1 MLADIAHAGMFVGQ
15 NVDGQKVL
23 QNITADSL
31 RLVCHNFLQPVP
43 INVNHNKNDVVGL
56 VDQIRMFGNNLV
68 GQLEI
73 DSSYKPS
80 GQVYAS
86 PEFLL
91 DENNQ
96 PTKLLAVGIVS
107 QPAITTNRP
116 IDVQ

>member
-1 MLADIAHAGMFVGQ
+1 MLADIASAGMFVGQ

-23 QNITADSL
+23 QNITTDSL

-68 GQLEI
+68 GQLDI
-73 DSSYKPS
+73 DASYKPS
-80 GQVYAS
+80 SQVYAS

-91 DENNQ
+91 DDNNQ

-116 IDVQ
+116 INVQ

>member
-15 NVDGQKVL
+15 NVDGQKIM

-31 RLVCHNFLQPVP
+31 RKVCHNFLQPVP

-56 VDQIRMFGNNLV
+56 VDQIRMLGNILI
-68 GQLEI
+68 GEFDL
-73 DSSYKPS
+73 DSSYKPA
-80 GQVYAS
+80 GKVYAS

-91 DENNQ
+91 DDNNQ

>member
-15 NVDGQKVL
+15 NVDGQKIM

-56 VDQIRMFGNNLV
+56 VNQIRMLGNTLI
-68 GQLEI
+68 GEFDL
-73 DSSYKPS
+73 DSSYKPA
-80 GQVYAS
+80 GKVYAS
-86 PEFLL
+86 PEFIL

-96 PTKLLAVGIVS
+96 PVKLIGVGIVS
-107 QPAITTNRP
+107 TPAIKTNNP
-116 IDVQ
+116 IYVQ

>member
-1 MLADIAHAGMFVGQ
+1 MLADIASAGMFVGQ
-15 NVDGQKVL
+15 NVDGQKIM

-31 RLVCHNFLQPVP
+31 RNVCHNFLQPVP

-56 VDQIRMFGNNLV
+56 VDQIRMLGNTLI
-68 GQLEI
+68 GQFDL
-73 DSSYKPS
+73 DSNYKPA
-80 GQVYAS
+80 GKVYAS
-86 PEFLL
+86 PEFIL
-91 DENNQ
+91 DDNNQ